1 MITLCYISLVK
12 NIKQLKLL
20 HDTNFNKN
28 ATNLCCSGIIFSMF
42 FVFFIFVYVLFVLR
56 LFRSF
61 ITSLFYTT
69 YDKKFLKKFR
79 HFTIT
84 PDESSWLDLIFT
96 LFLLPPSF
104 LQFVKVYFLSTGP
117 ANSSSENSK
126 NQRACPQMNTNTY
139 TFFRCQIL
147 RPCISPL
154 HLSSHQLNEGIF
166 FQNARQLG
174 HFLIM
179 PRSLLTRRTFCF
191 ILSVTSRLE

>member
-1 MITLCYISLVK
+1 ML
-12 NIKQLKLL
+12 QLNYLL
-20 HDTNFNKN
+20 NV
-28 ATNLCCSGIIFSMF
+28 LRL
-42 FVFFIFVYVLFVLR
+42 VFFIVVYVLFVLR

-69 YDKKFLKKFR
+69 YDKKFLKQFR

-84 PDESSWLDLIFT
+84 PNESWLDLIFT
-96 LFLLPPSF
+96 VFLLLPNF
-104 LQFVKVYFLSTGP
+104 LQFIKVYFLSTGP

-126 NQRACPQMNTNTY
+126 NQRACAQMNTNTY

-166 FQNARQLG
+166 SKCPAIGPHLD
-174 HFLIM
+174 HA
-179 PRSLLTRRTFCF
+179 SLLDDSTQVLFHTFCNF
-191 ILSVTSRLE
+191 KIRINLV